1 MCIRAHRRRD
11 RGLSLIEL
19 ILFIV
24 IVSVSVVG
32 VLAALDR
39 TARASAEPLVIKQ
52 ALAIAEA
59 LLEEVELMPF
69 TFCDPDDAQAS
80 TATSASIGPTGCATT
95 IEAIGPEA
103 SETRYDANKPFDNVN
118 DYSVYDST
126 SVTEGGIRDITNT
139 LIPALAAYTA
149 AINIVSTPL
158 TVSPAAGNIAALDGN
173 GQANVLL
180 ITVTVTGPG
189 NTRVVLNGY
198 RTKYAPRI

>member
-69 TFCDPDDAQAS
+69 TFCDPEDAQAS
-80 TATSASIGPTGCATT
+80 TDRKSTRLNSSHLRLSRMPSSA
-95 IEAIGPEA
+95 
-103 SETRYDANKPFDNVN
+103 
-118 DYSVYDST
+118 
-126 SVTEGGIRDITNT
+126 
-139 LIPALAAYTA
+139 
-149 AINIVSTPL
+149 
-158 TVSPAAGNIAALDGN
+158 
-173 GQANVLL
+173 
-180 ITVTVTGPG
+180 
-189 NTRVVLNGY
+189 
-198 RTKYAPRI
+198 

>member
-1 MCIRAHRRRD
+1 
-11 RGLSLIEL
+11 LIEL
-19 ILFIV
+19 ILFIL

-52 ALAIAEA
+52 ALAVAEA

-80 TATSASIGPTGCATT
+80 TAQSATIGATGCAAT
-95 IEAIGPEA
+95 IEALGPEG
-103 SETRYDANKPFDNVN
+103 ETRYGLTGALKPFDNVN
-118 DYSVYDST
+118 DYKDYDST
-126 SVTEGGIRDITNT
+126 ADGGIKDITNT
-139 LIPALAAYTA
+139 LIPGLASYTA
-149 AINIVSTPL
+149 AIKIVTTAL
-158 TVSPAAGNIAALDGN
+158 AASPSGSIAALDGN

-189 NTRVVLNGY
+189 NTTVVLNGY

>member
-1 MCIRAHRRRD
+1 MCIRAHRRRY

-69 TFCDPDDAQAS
+69 TFCDPEDAQAS
-80 TATSASIGPTGCATT
+80 TAQSATIGATGCAAT

-103 SETRYDANKPFDNVN
+103 GETRSGLSGAPPFDNVN
-118 DYSVYDST
+118 DYHGYDSAAD
-126 SVTEGGIRDITNT
+126 GGIKDITGT
-139 LIPALAAYTA
+139 VIAGLASYRAQVAVAPVAL
-149 AINIVSTPL
+149 S
-158 TVSPAAGNIAALDGN
+158 GIAATDGN

-189 NTRVVLNGY
+189 NTTVVLNGY
-198 RTKYAPRI
+198 RTKYAPQI